1 MARPATAAVRLLTG
15 EREPVRLATTANILL
30 HGLQTIDGVAT
41 KVGDRVLVKNQIDA
55 RTNGIYTASEGQ
67 WFRAADARTSRTM
80 QKGTTAFVQEGPTNG
95 EITFRFNTLAPV
107 VDTDPIDITG
117 DGDALHRSD
126 LLDEDNMASNSAT
139 KVPSQ
144 QSVKAF
150 VESRTARY
158 STEFGFV
165 DDGAAGANT
174 GTNNDAAW
182 AAAKATLTHGE
193 TLVMVRKNTG
203 MFYFATTSDFT
214 GILIN
219 ATSNPTFS
227 GPNVYA
233 DRTSAQRD
241 SKAPAVTVTGTGKLL
256 FNSTVLNVTFMHH
269 SEPVDKVDF
278 LTDGDVA
285 YDEPVPVDM
294 SGAQISMLKTPWP
307 NGNTFAASTNGIT
320 KTMNDIQINRAT
332 ADTSVVQIAG
342 IVPEPTCQYSWV
354 IGYNT
359 GDVGYA
365 VFAYEGGYHC
375 IYAAIGG
382 SIFHRKVTGPAT
394 WAEVAVSHFGDGT
407 AASNEPAYTFCGAS
421 ITVDML
427 TPTKYQVG
435 LNGVVIAE
443 GELPSP
449 CQYLGPGIYF
459 APALTGISHYLNFTK
474 TRNPTRLA
482 QRPVRA
488 MFVGDSKMDD
498 IIIGW
503 PRDIARIMQGS
514 MGTQWEYTKNI
525 AVAGETLAQQLTRL
539 LAENMTGYTDV
550 FVGLGTNDAQGNLST
565 TTFETNL
572 GLLFDQALSLGAR
585 LHVLLTPA
593 FFDRADGFAKTGF
606 ANQGQNSAGGQRVP
620 AYREIM
626 RRVCATYRA
635 SGNKISVTDVGKIC
649 GPSLARYLTWASDQ
663 NRVDTNVFD
672 NIHESRLART
682 KIAQGVARAAYGI
695 ATTRRTRAYPVT
707 GIPAGWY
714 TNNWAALTSPV
725 FWMDERGYKHIDGI
739 ISNAAGANLADGTQV
754 LQLPTYMRPS
764 RTIWLPTV
772 TQKANTQGWI
782 EIQSTG
788 VVAVYGVDST
798 NKFMRLSDAHWE

>member
-15 EREPVRLATTANILL
+15 EREPVRLATTANIAL
-30 HGLQTIDGVAT
+30 HGLQTIDGVVT
-41 KVGDRVLVKNQIDA
+41 EVGDRVLVKNQADA
-55 RTNGIYTASEGQ
+55 RANGIYTASEGQ
-67 WFRAADARTSRTM
+67 WFRAADARTARTM
-80 QKGTTAFVQEGPTNG
+80 QKGTTAFVQAGLTNG
-95 EITFRFNTLAPV
+95 EITFRFNTLDPV
-107 VDTDPIDITG
+107 VGADPIDITG
-117 DGDALHRSD
+117 DGDALRRSD
-126 LLDEDNMASNSAT
+126 LLDEDDMASNSAT

-182 AAAKATLTHGE
+182 AAAKAALTHGE

-203 MFYFATTSDFT
+203 VFYFSTTSDFT

-219 ATSNPTFS
+219 ATSNPTFN
-227 GPNVYA
+227 GPNVYN
-233 DRTSAQRD
+233 DRTSTQRD
-241 SKAPAVTVTGTGKLL
+241 AKAPAVTVVGPGNLL
-256 FNSTVLNVTFMHH
+256 FTSTSINVTFKHH
-269 SEPVDKVDF
+269 SEPVDKFDF
-278 LTDGDVA
+278 LTDGDVG
-285 YDEPVPVDM
+285 YDEPSAADM
-294 SGAQISMLKTPWP
+294 SGTQVSMLKAAWP
-307 NGNTFAASTNGIT
+307 NGNTFATSTNGIAKST
-320 KTMNDIQINRAT
+320 NVITINRAT
-332 ADTSVVQIAG
+332 ADAGNVQLAG
-342 IVPEPTCQYSWV
+342 MVPEPTCQYSWV

-359 GDVGYA
+359 SDVGYA
-365 VFAYEGGYHC
+365 VLVYEGGYHC
-375 IYAAIGG
+375 VYAGIGG
-382 SIFHRKVTGPAT
+382 SIFHRKVTAPST
-394 WAEVAVSHFGDGT
+394 WSEVPIPHFGDGT
-407 AASNEPAYTFCGAS
+407 AASNETAYTFCGAS
-421 ITVDML
+421 ITVDMVS
-427 TPTKYQVG
+427 PTKYQIG
-435 LNGVVIAE
+435 LNGVVLAE

-449 CQYLGPGIYF
+449 CLYLGPAIYF
-459 APALTGISHYLNFTK
+459 PGSLTGISNYYNFTK
-474 TRNPTRLA
+474 TKNPTRLA
-482 QRPVRA
+482 SRPIRA

-525 AVAGETLAQQLTRL
+525 AVAGETLVQQKTRL

-550 FVGLGTNDAQGNLST
+550 FVGLGTNDAQGNTSQA
-565 TTFETNL
+565 TFATDL

-593 FFDRADGFAKTGF
+593 FWDRADGVAKTGF

-626 RRVCATYRA
+626 RQVCATYR
-635 SGNKISVTDVGKIC
+635 GNGKPVSITDAGKIC

-663 NRVDTNVFD
+663 NRVDLNVFD

-682 KIAQGVARAAYGI
+682 KIAQGVARSAYGVI
-695 ATTRRTRAYPVT
+695 SPRRTRAYPVMA
-707 GIPAGWY
+707 IPAGWY

-782 EIQSTG
+782 EILSTG
-788 VVAVYGVDST
+788 VVNVYGVDAT